1 MIVSFQ
7 SQSSQSTSGD
17 STRSFLSSK
26 SKRAASFATYRHG
39 TSVHVNM
46 LSEKPI
52 PSLFQSNLHRIR
64 TQSLHLLI
72 VDVLLKV
79 QTSELSRNNHF
90 PVGLIHLRFVTLVL
104 YLESLWW
111 STVQLALLLHEQSDL
126 ALLLVELVDQQS
138 AWLDQTPFLRAVFH
152 SVVASLT
159 L

>member
-1 MIVSFQ
+1 MPP
-7 SQSSQSTSGD
+7 
-17 STRSFLSSK
+17 LS
-26 SKRAASFATYRHG
+26 
-39 TSVHVNM
+39 
-46 LSEKPI
+46 
-52 PSLFQSNLHRIR
+52 QSNLNRIR
-64 TQSLHLLI
+64 TQSLHLSLI

-126 ALLLVELVDQQS
+126 ALLLVELVDEQS
-138 AWLDQTPFLRAVFH
+138 AWLDQTSFSRAVFH

-159 L
+159 LEVNVKISATPLHTVKESMSMHVSCKWWFWNFKWGLTHA